1 MGLFDFL
8 KNKSNPPPG
17 GNGKAPAAPM
27 GRKTAGFAKV
37 VADKRAQTYDRMEAL
52 HALADMKTADAAAA
66 LLPRFKYGIDP
77 SITDQEE
84 KDVAFVGVVAAGKD
98 AVPHV
103 LEFCEQADGRGW
115 PITWPLKILREILED
130 EAYRDELIE
139 LLGNFDTE
147 YARNVDPKLQII
159 LALEELVHEDVR
171 EAVEPFLEDVNET
184 IRFHAVETTFKQ
196 NDPKSLDSLL
206 KLLETEESVRVKN
219 KIADGLMFRGW
230 IIPEAQ
236 RADIKK
242 WLSDTSG
249 YFLGEAGKVEK
260 SAVEDY

>member
-1 MGLFDFL
+1 VGFFDFL

-17 GNGKAPAAPM
+17 GPVITDK
-27 GRKTAGFAKV
+27 RVAGLAKV

-52 HALADMKTADAAAA
+52 HTLADMKTADAAAA
-66 LLPRFKYGIDP
+66 LLPRFKYAIDP

-98 AVPHV
+98 AVPHIV
-103 LEFCEQADGRGW
+103 EFCEQADGRGW
-115 PITWPLKILREILED
+115 PLTWPIKILGEILED
-130 EAYRDELIE
+130 DEYREELIE

-171 EAVEPFLEDVNET
+171 IAVEPFLEDVNET

-196 NDPKSLDSLL
+196 SDPQSLEPLL

-219 KIADGLMFRGW
+219 KIAEGLMFRGW
-230 IIPEAQ
+230 VIPEAQ
-236 RADIKK
+236 RADVKK

-249 YFLGEAGKVEK
+249 YFLGDTGKVEK